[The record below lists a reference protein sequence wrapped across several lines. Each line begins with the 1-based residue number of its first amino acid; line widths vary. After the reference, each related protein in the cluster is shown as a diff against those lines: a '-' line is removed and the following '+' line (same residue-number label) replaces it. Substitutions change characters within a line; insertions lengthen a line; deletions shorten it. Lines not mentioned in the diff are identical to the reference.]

1 MHGPERAVPA
11 ATQSVADVWPKQMP
25 SHLKP
30 MPHAAAP
37 VAVMSVHGR
46 EQKWPAAFIEQVE

>member
-11 ATQSVADVWPKQMP
+11 ATQITPGTWPKQMP

-30 MPHAAAP
+30 LPHAAAP
-37 VAVMSVHGR
+37 AAVTSVHDR
-46 EQKWPAAFIEQVE
+46 EQKCPTAICEQVE